1 MKTHLITGAAG
12 FIGSALSDK
21 ILSSGDNVVGI
32 DNFLL
37 GNKESI
43 NLLKNN
49 YENFNFI
56 ENFRSEN
63 ANVGDKTFTFG
74 LTYYLNE
81 SQTFFEQDLPINLS
95 LGFRYGTKNYSSDA
109 LKFLDQDFYGK
120 FYAFEFGA
128 YKEIETNASFY
139 MIPRLK
145 LSVSSEKNIYNSSN
159 LVEDGSNA
167 VVETD
172 SFKLQSTYFE
182 IALPFIL
189 NNTSAGQ
196 PFIEP
201 SIANKYGTTH
211 LGLRFGFLF

>member
-1 MKTHLITGAAG
+1 
-12 FIGSALSDK
+12 
-21 ILSSGDNVVGI
+21 
-32 DNFLL
+32 
-37 GNKESI
+37 
-43 NLLKNN
+43 
-49 YENFNFI
+49 
-56 ENFRSEN
+56 
-63 ANVGDKTFTFG
+63 
-74 LTYYLNE
+74 
-81 SQTFFEQDLPINLS
+81 LPINLS
-95 LGFRYGTKNYSSDA
+95 FGLRYGTKNYSSDA

-145 LSVSSEKNIYNSSN
+145 LSVSSEKNIHDN
-159 LVEDGSNA
+159 LETPLSDEEDLD
-167 VVETD
+167 TD
-172 SFKLQSTYFE
+172 SFKLSSTYIEF
-182 IALPFIL
+182 ALPFIL

>member
-1 MKTHLITGAAG
+1 MCIRD
-12 FIGSALSDK
+12 S
-21 ILSSGDNVVGI
+21 
-32 DNFLL
+32 
-37 GNKESI
+37 
-43 NLLKNN
+43 
-49 YENFNFI
+49 
-56 ENFRSEN
+56 
-63 ANVGDKTFTFG
+63 
-74 LTYYLNE
+74 
-81 SQTFFEQDLPINLS
+81 
-95 LGFRYGTKNYSSDA
+95 
-109 LKFLDQDFYGK
+109 
-120 FYAFEFGA
+120 